1 MRQYAT
7 RTKFSKTS
15 TILNILEPSRTDPQ
29 NIEQDSPII
38 SDVCNQECEPLFQH
52 CCSKWLVIPAYLILF
67 GLLQFVY
74 LTNRSVDQFKKN
86 IAPDFVCFNPRRCRA
101 LASRVTSIDLIIELT
116 CCNRLN
122 LTSIV
127 EFNDFNETM
136 KKFSLMNEYC
146 LKNGNEQS
154 CEDTSYFH
162 CNQSKKCIPYHR
174 VADGIADCYFHED
187 KKFNACQLNESKRF
201 KCPSDVNICLPPVA
215 IGNEQP
221 DCPLREDS
229 YIHMNRSCSLEINE
243 TDETN
248 CSWWPC
254 NDVYTRCDGFWHC
267 LNGADELS
275 CPNTICSLNEYE
287 CKNEHL
293 EITNCLPLTK
303 MPKALPTNYSI
314 RIDLYEK
321 TELVYWT
328 SWYLTIPFQFLP
340 VNRIVTHLFLSE
352 IRETDSCLLPCSKY
366 EDYSGQ
372 LRQNRNN
379 QIDMRL
385 NETTI
390 STTSLLLVHLI
401 TAFKDAQHERTTVLK
416 KVHARQPF
424 NIVFV
429 QMHNQFYYR
438 IVLRGVF
445 KPLEYIY
452 IQLQQKQR
460 CYSIKDLFND
470 TFSSYAYLTQTK
482 YYPLVCRQN
491 LQIMCFYDQNL
502 TCICDNDRFS
512 NCFPFNHTS
521 SNDCQ
526 GYNQCKNNGQC
537 FQNNETCSTK
547 TICICPDCYYGS
559 QCQFSTESF
568 IFSLDAILGY
578 HIKPMVPLVRQPIII
593 KISVAIIL
601 IMLIFGFISGMLS
614 IVTFCRKKPREVGT
628 GYYRL
633 LSSIAAILTLVT
645 LTIKFWLLIFSHMSV
660 INNRSLLDFNCIVVD
675 VTLKILLSS
684 NEWLNSC
691 VAVERMI
698 STIKGVHFQKSK
710 SKQFSKWAILT
721 VIILIIISYIH
732 DPIHRQLIDDI
743 DIDEHRV
750 WCFLQYSFI
759 IRLHFLTSFSINVTS
774 ALWII
779 IALASNRTDVQTDQS
794 FNQHLRNHIVKH

>member
-67 GLLQFVY
+67 GLFQFVY

-122 LTSIV
+122 LTGIV

-287 CKNEHL
+287 LKELGYFPAIINDGSISSDFKIYHKKTIKTL
-293 EITNCLPLTK
+293 TNTELLSYCHRGILVI
-303 MPKALPTNYSI
+303 S
-314 RIDLYEK
+314 RK
-321 TELVYWT
+321 TEAKICLCPPNYFGARCQWQNERISWT
-328 SWYLTIPFQFLP
+328 
-340 VNRIVTHLFLSE
+340 V
-352 IRETDSCLLPCSKY
+352 
-366 EDYSGQ
+366 Q
-372 LRQNRNN
+372 LRWQN
-379 QIDMRL
+379 
-385 NETTI
+385 
-390 STTSLLLVHLI
+390 STYVSAI
-401 TAFKDAQHERTTVLK
+401 
-416 KVHARQPF
+416 
-424 NIVFV
+424 
-429 QMHNQFYYR
+429 
-438 IVLRGVF
+438 
-445 KPLEYIY
+445 
-452 IQLQQKQR
+452 
-460 CYSIKDLFND
+460 
-470 TFSSYAYLTQTK
+470 
-482 YYPLVCRQN
+482 
-491 LQIMCFYDQNL
+491 
-502 TCICDNDRFS
+502 
-512 NCFPFNHTS
+512 
-521 SNDCQ
+521 
-526 GYNQCKNNGQC
+526 
-537 FQNNETCSTK
+537 FQ
-547 TICICPDCYYGS
+547 
-559 QCQFSTESF
+559 
-568 IFSLDAILGY
+568 
-578 HIKPMVPLVRQPIII
+578 V
-593 KISVAIIL
+593 L
-601 IMLIFGFISGMLS
+601 IMLIDEHEKTIANHEQITYSTQIGQ
-614 IVTFCRKKPREVGT
+614 
-628 GYYRL
+628 RL
-633 LSSIAAILTLVT
+633 CQPIIPYA
-645 LTIKFWLLIFSHMSV
+645 LIF
-660 INNRSLLDFNCIVVD
+660 
-675 VTLKILLSS
+675 TK
-684 NEWLNSC
+684 
-691 VAVERMI
+691 
-698 STIKGVHFQKSK
+698 
-710 SKQFSKWAILT
+710 KQ
-721 VIILIIISYIH
+721 
-732 DPIHRQLIDDI
+732 
-743 DIDEHRV
+743 
-750 WCFLQYSFI
+750 
-759 IRLHFLTSFSINVTS
+759 N
-774 ALWII
+774 
-779 IALASNRTDVQTDQS
+779 
-794 FNQHLRNHIVKH
+794 